1 MRSILIGSL
10 TTIVLASCSAAAPSS
25 TASPSAE
32 AASAAATSPSAT
44 EQPSSPPQ
52 GLAADSIAV
61 TVVDGLTVRD
71 EPSTTAESIGVLGS
85 AGEAV
90 FVVSGPVEDGGHNWY
105 QLASVRVPDGSCAEP
120 TESLSCI
127 SWFGWAAGTSATGD
141 AWLAPRPDA
150 CPSSPVGAAAL
161 VSIAPLERLACF
173 ADEEVALRLYV
184 PPPLPMGCAVRPF
197 HTEPEWMDQCAAS
210 NLLLAEWRGIED
222 GPPGAVLPVHAD
234 PADGSH
240 PSALEPQWIEFRGH
254 VDHSV
259 SESCSVAPN
268 AGETPTELPA
278 PESVILA
285 CRANFVLTA
294 VSPSGSQ

>member
-1 MRSILIGSL
+1 MRSILVGSL
-10 TTIVLASCSAAAPSS
+10 TTIVLASCSVATPSS
-25 TASPSAE
+25 TASPSTE

-52 GLAADSIAV
+52 GPAANSIAV

-90 FVVSGPVEDGGHNWY
+90 FVVSGPVEDGGHDWY

-141 AWLAPRPDA
+141 AWLAPRPDT
-150 CPSSPVGAAAL
+150 CPSSPVDAAAF
-161 VSIAPLERLACF
+161 VSIVTLERLACF
-173 ADEEVALRLYV
+173 GDEEVAMRLYV
-184 PPPLPMGCAVRPF
+184 PPPLPMGCAVRPY
-197 HTEPEWMDQCAAS
+197 HTEPEWMDQCAVS
-210 NLLLAEWRGIED
+210 HLLLAEWRGIED
-222 GPPGAVLPVHAD
+222 GPPGPGLPVHAD
-234 PADGSH
+234 PAHISS
-240 PSALEPQWIEFRGH
+240 PSGLPPQWVDIRGQL
-254 VDHSV
+254 DHSV
-259 SESCSVAPN
+259 SESCAAVAN
-268 AGETPTELPA
+268 QGETPPELPT

-285 CRANFVLTA
+285 CRANFVVTA